1 MMSEYKGWILEATV
15 KESALACSQPINLVF
30 IPNRK
35 KSYLRIKDLLK
46 FFQNRKPQGN
56 CLFVNQNTYFKVV
69 KDSLINIDPERV
81 NVFYTHY
88 SENDFTRIEQS
99 RILSKCNK
107 IFTYNSFDKIQLIEL
122 GISEKKIEV
131 VYGGI
136 NRGIYFPQITKK
148 TEDYVLIT
156 GDCKE
161 RKCPSLVFEVI
172 SEMQNVNF
180 IIHGRGWDSYCKR
193 FNISKFANLKIID
206 FNFKKNPELM
216 RNASVYLSLSKL
228 EGGPYTTVEAMA
240 SGTPVV
246 VTSTGWN
253 PEIVNNSNGILLPL
267 EVNVSQV
274 VSAIETTIRL
284 KEKVRGF
291 DLIEGKFSWEQ
302 LGRSIYF

>member
-1 MMSEYKGWILEATV
+1 MLSEYKGWILEATV
-15 KESALACSQPINLVF
+15 KESALACSVQVSLVF
-30 IPNRK
+30 IPSRK
-35 KSYLRIKDLLK
+35 RNYLKIKDLIK
-46 FFQNRKPQGN
+46 FFQNRKPHGN
-56 CLFVNQNTYFKVV
+56 CLFINQNTYFKVV
-69 KDSLINIDPERV
+69 KDSIIDIDPGRV

-88 SENDFTRIEQS
+88 SESEFTKLEQS

-107 IFTYNSFDKIQLIEL
+107 IFTMNYSDKTQLIEL
-122 GISEKKIEV
+122 GVSEKKIDV

-136 NRGIYFPQITKK
+136 NREVYFPQITKK
-148 TEDYVLIT
+148 TENYVLIT

-161 RKCPSLVFEVI
+161 RKCPSLVFELI
-172 SEMQNVNF
+172 SKMQNVNF
-180 IIHGRGWDSYCKR
+180 IIHGRGWLEYYTR
-193 FNISKFANLKIID
+193 FNISKFTNLKIID
-206 FNFKKNPELM
+206 FNLENNPELM
-216 RNASVYLSLSKL
+216 RNATVYLSLSKL

-267 EVNVSQV
+267 EANINQV
-274 VSAIETTIRL
+274 IAAVEATMRL